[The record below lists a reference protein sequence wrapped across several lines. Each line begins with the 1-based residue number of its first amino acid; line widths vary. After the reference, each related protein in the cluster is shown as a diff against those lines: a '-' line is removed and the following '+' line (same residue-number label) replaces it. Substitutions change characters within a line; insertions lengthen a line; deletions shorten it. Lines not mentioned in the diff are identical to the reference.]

1 MTSDAH
7 TLDTGKA
14 PRGDPGINKVPTLQA
29 TWRLLQPFF
38 TSKHRWIAAILVGLL
53 VAESFIVTSLALWEN
68 TWFGR
73 WMDALA
79 SREYASLMPLLGT
92 FALLAAIEV
101 AVYAGQTLVTSW
113 LDILWR
119 QWATHRFL
127 GRWLSREA
135 FYRIEREQA
144 IDNPDQR
151 ITEDISA
158 FMTQTRELILGAL
171 STLVTLVAFSGR
183 LWALS
188 GPLSI
193 PMFGSSLTVPG
204 YLLWVA
210 LFYSLLTTGVV
221 HLVARALM
229 RVEFGRQRAEANFRY
244 MAAGVR
250 EHAEQIAL
258 YHGSDAER
266 ARLEGG
272 FEAVR
277 RNFWQIVRVHMR
289 SAPVTNVLVFAAKI
303 VPTIAA
309 IPMYRL
315 CAQPPSRCPTF
326 SPTRSPFPAA

>member
-135 FYRIEREQA
+135 FYRIEREL
-144 IDNPDQR
+144 P
-151 ITEDISA
+151 
-158 FMTQTRELILGAL
+158 
-171 STLVTLVAFSGR
+171 
-183 LWALS
+183 
-188 GPLSI
+188 
-193 PMFGSSLTVPG
+193 
-204 YLLWVA
+204 
-210 LFYSLLTTGVV
+210 TT
-221 HLVARALM
+221 A
-229 RVEFGRQRAEANFRY
+229 
-244 MAAGVR
+244 
-250 EHAEQIAL
+250 
-258 YHGSDAER
+258 
-266 ARLEGG
+266 
-272 FEAVR
+272 
-277 RNFWQIVRVHMR
+277 
-289 SAPVTNVLVFAAKI
+289 
-303 VPTIAA
+303 
-309 IPMYRL
+309 
-315 CAQPPSRCPTF
+315 
-326 SPTRSPFPAA
+326 